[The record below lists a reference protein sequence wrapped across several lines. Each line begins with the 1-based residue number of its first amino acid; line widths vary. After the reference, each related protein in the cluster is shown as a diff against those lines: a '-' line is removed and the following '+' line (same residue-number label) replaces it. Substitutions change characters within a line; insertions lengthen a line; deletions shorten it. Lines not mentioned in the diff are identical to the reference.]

1 MWRKKKNAFH
11 TSVWKPKREAV
22 LKSGKADD
30 IAKATAKV
38 HTKKVVDLWLAGEGL
53 EWLRNCCKH
62 SMLSAAETGE
72 VLEAAV

>member
-1 MWRKKKNAFH
+1 MEEEKNAFH

-53 EWLRNCCKH
+53 E
-62 SMLSAAETGE
+62 
-72 VLEAAV
+72 